1 MQLKHAALVIVDIS
15 GYTQFLRQR
24 NLTLLHAEEIISQ
37 LLESVI
43 DVAEFPLTLNKLEGD
58 AAFLYAF
65 MDDDYEKVAKDIL
78 KQTVAF
84 FPAFERK
91 AAELSQD
98 TAYCDCDACSHISRL
113 KLKAFIHHGEVVQK
127 KIRQFEELAG
137 ESVILI
143 HRLLK
148 NGIEANEYLLLTES
162 FSTLVDTIPE
172 LKKESRI
179 EEYDNA
185 DPVRVDVYFPPAKI
199 PPLKTQSYTPQKRS
213 MLMAQTKRLFSHALD
228 KSKADKFKHIPN
240 KKVGV
245 WAYFKDMLG
254 S

>member
-43 DVAEFPLTLNKLEGD
+43 DVAEYPLTLNKLEGD

-65 MDDDYEKVAKDIL
+65 MDDDHEKVAQDIL
-78 KQTVAF
+78 KQTLAF

-98 TAYCDCDACSHISRL
+98 TAYCDCDACSHINRL

-148 NGIEANEYLLLTES
+148 NSVDANEYLLMTEA
-162 FSTLVDTIPE
+162 FSKLAGDV
-172 LKKESRI
+172 LGFKKESYI
-179 EEYDNA
+179 EEYDHS
-185 DPVRVDVYFPPAKI
+185 DPVHVDVYFPPAKI
-199 PPLKTQSYTPQKRS
+199 PPLKIQSYTPKKRS
-213 MLMAQTKRLFSHALD
+213 MFVAQTKRLFAHALD
-228 KSKADKFKHIPN
+228 KPKAKKFKHIPN
-240 KKVGV
+240 KKVGIL
-245 WAYFKDMLG
+245 AYFKDMME